1 MEREGVEGREP
12 ARERQVARDRHPAV
26 LRFRRLRVE
35 AGRFV
40 VPQRGPHR
48 QDGQGPQ
55 GRDRHA
61 LVAQPRIA
69 LDGRPERHGQAGFQV
84 GCPPACVCAHDAIL
98 CDATARQAGR

>member
-26 LRFRRLRVE
+26 LRFWRFRAE

-55 GRDRHA
+55 ERDRHA

-69 LDGRPERHGQAGFQV
+69 QHGRSERHGQVDFQV
-84 GCPPACVCAHDAIL
+84 GRPPACVCAHDAIL
-98 CDATARQAGR
+98 R